1 MKANVRS
8 SAIKLHLDPDIQHP
22 AVHLSTAN
30 FLEHAMHMGVAD
42 DAVTAHRS
50 DEPDCV
56 VVGVR
61 IEPVDCSLVLAG
73 QCSHSWLKVM
83 SNVDQS

>member
-1 MKANVRS
+1 
-8 SAIKLHLDPDIQHP
+8 
-22 AVHLSTAN
+22 
-30 FLEHAMHMGVAD
+30 MHMGVAD

-50 DEPDCV
+50 DEPNCV

-61 IEPVDCSLVLAG
+61 IEPVGCSLVSAG

-83 SNVDQS
+83 SNVDQLWLNYHHHHPNPSSCLLATGSCCLMDCSSY